1 MPKQLGFLICSLQ
14 KQIIMEDKLVTLAI
28 LTYTKAQILK
38 NVLENEGIETYIHN
52 VNQIQPVV
60 SSGVRLRIKESDL
73 PRALKITESSTWLS
87 ESIVGEKT
95 PKVDNKSNKILIPVD
110 FSSYSMKA
118 CEFGFNLAKTENSEV
133 ILLHVYFTPIYASS
147 LPYGDVF
154 NYQIGDEESVKT
166 IIQQVHS
173 DLNALSDKIK
183 EKVASGEFPDIKYS
197 CILREG
203 IPEEE
208 ILRYAKEQRPKV
220 IIMGTRGKS
229 QKDIDLIGSVT
240 AEIIDRS
247 RTAVLAIPENTP
259 FKEFN
264 EVKRIAFL
272 TNFDQRDL
280 IAFEAFFNT
289 WKSFHFSVSLI
300 HLAESKDTWN
310 EIKLAGIKDYFQ
322 KQYPGLE
329 IHYDVV
335 MNDNLLKG
343 LDQYIKDNQIDI
355 ITLTSYKRKIFAR
368 LFNPSIARKMIFHS
382 DTPLLVIN
390 G

>member
-1 MPKQLGFLICSLQ
+1 
-14 KQIIMEDKLVTLAI
+14 MEDKLVTLAI
-28 LTYTKAQILK
+28 LTYAKAQILK
-38 NVLENEGIETYIHN
+38 NVLENEGIEAYIHN

-73 PRALKITESSTWLS
+73 PRALKITESSAWLS
-87 ESIVGEKT
+87 ENIVGEEET
-95 PKVDNKSNKILIPVD
+95 KVEKESNIILIPVD
-110 FSSYSMKA
+110 FSNYSLKA
-118 CEFGFNLAKTENSEV
+118 SEFGFNLAKTENAEV
-133 ILLHVYFTPIYASS
+133 IMLHVYFTPMYASS

-154 NYQIGDEESVKT
+154 NYQSQISDEETART
-166 IIQQVHS
+166 IIQKVHS
-173 DLNALSDKIK
+173 DLNVLSDKIK
-183 EKVASGEFPDIKYS
+183 EKISAGEFPDVKYS

-208 ILRYAKEQRPKV
+208 IIRYAKEHRPKI
-220 IIMGTRGKS
+220 IIMGTRGKN
-229 QKDIDLIGSVT
+229 QKDLDLIGSVT
-240 AEIIDRS
+240 AEVIDRS

-259 FKEFN
+259 FKEFS
-264 EVKRIAFL
+264 EVKRIAFI

-280 IAFEAFFNT
+280 VAFEAFFNA

-300 HLAESKDTWN
+300 HLTDSKDTWD
-310 EIKLAGIKDYFQ
+310 EIKLAGIKDYFE

-343 LDQYIKDNQIDI
+343 LDQYINEHQIDI
-355 ITLTSYKRKIFAR
+355 ITLTSYKRNIFAR

>member
-1 MPKQLGFLICSLQ
+1 
-14 KQIIMEDKLVTLAI
+14 MEDKLVTLAI

-87 ESIVGEKT
+87 ESIVGET
-95 PKVDNKSNKILIPVD
+95 PKVDSKSNKILIPVD
-110 FSSYSMKA
+110 FSNYSMKA

-343 LDQYIKDNQIDI
+343 LDKYIKDNQIDI
-355 ITLTSYKRKIFAR
+355 ITLTSYKRNIFAR